1 MYLSNYAT
9 IQIKDDL
16 LRIDGVGNINYL
28 GERDYS
34 QRIWLDPDKMADRNI
49 TTEDVINAVKSQNV
63 QVAAGTI
70 GQPPVPKG
78 QQFQLTMSTL
88 GRLMDQSQ
96 FENII
101 VKTSQGNDQ
110 EGKSSAQIVR
120 RERYCQSRIGLAAI
134 HAGLPSRHDAL
145 GGLGDFPIAWLQC
158 AAGRRQDQ
166 RERCRN

>member
-9 IQIKDDL
+9 IQIKDEL

-34 QRIWLDPDKMADRNI
+34 MRIWLDPDKMADRNI

-70 GQPPVPKG
+70 GQQPVPKG

-88 GRLMDQSQ
+88 GRLMDRSQ
-96 FENII
+96 FE
-101 VKTSQGNDQ
+101 TS
-110 EGKSSAQIVR
+110 SSKRAKGTIRKESR
-120 RERYCQSRIGLAAI
+120 RRRS
-134 HAGLPSRHDAL
+134 
-145 GGLGDFPIAWLQC
+145 C
-158 AAGRRQDQ
+158 A
-166 RERCRN
+166 